1 MMKIQY
7 MLLLVVGA
15 AVSIP
20 PPDDQLHIYALP
32 VGQGDCTVVQCPRA
46 DNGMISI
53 IDMGSSKSTG
63 FGKDD
68 VLHYLSGQEIK
79 LILLTH
85 SDSDHIKFVD
95 PLLDIYQKSTVPIY
109 HSCQW
114 SRYRISSSKA
124 VPHRVTKCCGI
135 EGCNTE
141 LVLCPNSN
149 AVLQVVGSEL
159 NNCERKSNRDGIL
172 TIVKYKDVK
181 TLVVGDFEGPKTFIG
196 KYLDCVGH
204 APNSELQ
211 SDIYRLSHHGAWNG
225 LANRREFLAA
235 VDAKYVF
242 SSSGLKSNYKHPRCE
257 LYDIYK
263 GNVAIEDQY
272 HPYTCYNKYGG
283 IINYYIN
290 DAIYVTSVIN
300 SDGSINNYIIYFNIN
315 NNGNVQSGLTI
326 HK

>member
-1 MMKIQY
+1 MRTGYII
-7 MLLLVVGA
+7 LLVVGA

-32 VGQGDCTVVQCPRA
+32 VGQGDSTVIQCPEA
-46 DNGMISI
+46 DNGVISI

-63 FGKDD
+63 FSKDD
-68 VLHYLSGQEIK
+68 ALRYLIGQEIK
-79 LILLTH
+79 LIVLTH
-85 SDSDHIKFVD
+85 SDADHINFID
-95 PLLDIYQKSTVPIY
+95 PLLDTYQKDSVPIY

-114 SRYRISSSKA
+114 SRYRISSDKA
-124 VPHRVTKCCGI
+124 VPHRVTKCCGL

-159 NNCERKSNRDGIL
+159 SNCGRKRNRDGIL
-172 TIVKYKDVK
+172 TIIKYKGVK
-181 TLVVGDFEGPKTFIG
+181 SLVVGDFEGPKTFIK

-263 GNVAIEDQY
+263 GRVAVEEKY
-272 HPYTCYNKYGG
+272 HEYTCYRKYGG
-283 IINYYIN
+283 AVSYYIN
-290 DAIYVTSVIN
+290 DAIYATSVIN
-300 SDGSINNYIIYFNIN
+300 SEGSINNYIIYFNIN
-315 NNGNVQSGLTI
+315 NNGNIQSGITI
-326 HK
+326 V

>member
-1 MMKIQY
+1 MMKAGCII
-7 MLLLVVGA
+7 LLVVGA

-32 VGQGDCTVVQCPRA
+32 VGQGDSTVVQCPKA

-63 FGKDD
+63 FSKDD
-68 VLHYLSGQEIK
+68 ALRYLSGQEIK
-79 LILLTH
+79 LIMLTH
-85 SDSDHIKFVD
+85 SDADHINFIQ
-95 PLLDIYQKSTVPIY
+95 PLLDTYQKDSVPVY

-114 SRYRISSSKA
+114 SRYRISSDKA
-124 VPHRVTKCCGI
+124 VPHRVSKCCGI

-149 AVLQVVGSEL
+149 AVLLVVGSEL
-159 NNCERKSNRDGIL
+159 SNCGRKRNRDSIL
-172 TIVKYKDVK
+172 AIIKYQGVK
-181 TLVVGDFEGPKTFIG
+181 TLVVGDFEGTKTFIR

-263 GNVAIEDQY
+263 GRVAVEEKY
-272 HPYTCYNKYGG
+272 HEYTCYKKYGG
-283 IINYYIN
+283 AITYYIN
-290 DAIYVTSVIN
+290 DAIYATN
-300 SDGSINNYIIYFNIN
+300 
-315 NNGNVQSGLTI
+315 
-326 HK
+326 